1 MGQIIRLGLLAAFLV
16 LISACGAP
24 QSAAPQ
30 SAPQA
35 GTAPGGFTTISVAD
49 LKARLD
55 AGEQLTVLDVRTP
68 QEFTGDGHIA
78 GAKLLPLD
86 ELGARMGE
94 LAKDEP
100 IACFCRSGNRSRTAC
115 TQLAEA
121 GYTNLVNVDGG
132 ISAWAAA
139 GYPVER

>member
-1 MGQIIRLGLLAAFLV
+1 MGHLLRLGLLAAFMV
-16 LISACGAP
+16 LLGACGAP

-30 SAPQA
+30 AAAPQ
-35 GTAPGGFTTISVAD
+35 GGFTTISVAD

-68 QEFTGDGHIA
+68 QEYTQDGHIA
-78 GAKLLPLD
+78 GSKLLPLD
-86 ELGARMGE
+86 ELGQRMGE
-94 LAKDEP
+94 LAQDEP

-132 ISAWAAA
+132 IGAWAAA